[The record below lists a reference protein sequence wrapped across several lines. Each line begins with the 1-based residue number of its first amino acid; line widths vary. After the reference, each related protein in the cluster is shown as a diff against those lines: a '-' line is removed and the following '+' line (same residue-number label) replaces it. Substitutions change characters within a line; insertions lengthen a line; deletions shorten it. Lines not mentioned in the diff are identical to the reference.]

1 VEFFS
6 AGASQ
11 GTTGDGRAN
20 ICHELQFRDV
30 SGCDTEAGES
40 AVDRL
45 LDADYH
51 ADCEADTSP
60 EVPLAEVR
68 AGLASI
74 PGETTADFATE
85 RDER

>member
-1 VEFFS
+1 MSPILFV
-6 AGASQ
+6 
-11 GTTGDGRAN
+11 
-20 ICHELQFRDV
+20 
-30 SGCDTEAGES
+30 TEAGES

-45 LDADYH
+45 LDSDHH

-74 PGETTADFATE
+74 PGDMTADFATE
-85 RDER
+85 RDKR

>member
-1 VEFFS
+1 MTPILI
-6 AGASQ
+6 
-11 GTTGDGRAN
+11 TTRLESETLVLP
-20 ICHELQFRDV
+20 ELRPLV
-30 SGCDTEAGES
+30 GKTIEIRVTEAGES

-45 LDADYH
+45 LDSDYH

-60 EVPLAEVR
+60 EVPLADVR

-74 PGETTADFATE
+74 SGDMTADFAAE

>member
-1 VEFFS
+1 MTPIRITTRLESDTLVLPELRVLVGKTVEI
-6 AGASQ
+6 
-11 GTTGDGRAN
+11 R
-20 ICHELQFRDV
+20 V
-30 SGCDTEAGES
+30 TETGES

-45 LDADYH
+45 LDTDYH

-60 EVPLAEVR
+60 EVPLADVR

-74 PGETTADFATE
+74 TGDMTVDFASE